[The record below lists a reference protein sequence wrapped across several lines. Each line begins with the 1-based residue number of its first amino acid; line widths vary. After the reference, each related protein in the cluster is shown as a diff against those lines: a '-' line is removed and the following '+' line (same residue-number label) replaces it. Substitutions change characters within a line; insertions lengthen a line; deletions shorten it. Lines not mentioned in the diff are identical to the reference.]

1 MKNQTGQWLVK
12 LKQMKKDQWL
22 IVVLVG
28 ILLLV
33 IALPTT
39 QKEDT
44 GQKAENLPV
53 SQSEGGS
60 REEELEGRLTD
71 VLETVNGVGKVR
83 VMITLKSSGEKVVE
97 KDRSSEESSTTED
110 VQEGGSRTTA
120 EQSAGEETV
129 YVKGNDGGQTPYII
143 EEKEPEIAGIVVVA
157 QGGDNS
163 VTAKNITEAVMA
175 LFGVEAHKI
184 KVMKMN

>member
-1 MKNQTGQWLVK
+1 MQNQTGQWLVK

-33 IALPTT
+33 IALPTAP
-39 QKEDT
+39 KET
-44 GQKAENLPV
+44 VGEKTENLPL
-53 SQSEGGS
+53 SQSES

-97 KDRSSEESSTTED
+97 KDRSLEERSITED
-110 VQEGGSRTTA
+110 VQEGGGRTTA
-120 EQSAGEETV
+120 EQSSGEETV
-129 YVKGNDGGQTPYII
+129 YVKENDGGETPYII

-163 VTAKNITEAVMA
+163 VTAKNIVEAVMA